1 MADFENESRFAY
13 YRIFSVGNKDSRYK
27 LTVGEY
33 EGNAGKQLSDLL
45 SFFFYLTDDA
55 EKTPNIYYS
64 EHPFNKQIDFF
75 QEIRWKH
82 TMDNHFTQVTKT
94 RIIVPVDLKVD
105 GGITSATGPTSMDC
119 T

>member
-75 QEIRWKH
+75 RRF
-82 TMDNHFTQVTKT
+82 DGNTQWT
-94 RIIVPVDLKVD
+94 IILRK
-105 GGITSATGPTSMDC
+105 
-119 T
+119 